1 MIGRKAKRTIG
12 NTITYAVLVGASLL
26 ALLPLAWIIST
37 SFKPITE
44 IYSNP
49 PHWIPI
55 EPTMQNYTE
64 VLFSSNI
71 PAAFLNSIIVGVGV
85 ALLSLLLG
93 GAMGYAFARFRFRGS
108 KFFSMFILISQM
120 LPITVLMIPMFQMSN
135 SMDLMDTRMGLT
147 LAHLVI
153 ALPLVTWISRG
164 YFHTIP
170 VEIEEA
176 ARVDGCGMLRTI
188 VSIILPLLRPALAA
202 TGIYAFVSSWN
213 EFALANVLTRTMS
226 SRTVPV
232 TLSEF
237 STFFRV
243 DWGQTM
249 AAAMI
254 ITIPVIVIFMLLQ
267 KQFIEGLSSGAIKG

>member
-1 MIGRKAKRTIG
+1 MTNRKTKQIICDIA
-12 NTITYAVLVGASLL
+12 TYAVLIGASLL
-26 ALLPLAWIIST
+26 ALIPLAWVVST

-44 IYSNP
+44 IYTNP

-55 EPTMQNYTE
+55 EPTLQNYMD
-64 VLFSSNI
+64 VLFDSNI
-71 PAAFLNSIIVGVGV
+71 PRAFWNSIVVGGGVAFLS
-85 ALLSLLLG
+85 LSLG
-93 GAMGYAFARFRFRGS
+93 GAMGYAFARFQFRGS

-120 LPITVLMIPMFQMSN
+120 LPITVLMIPMHHMSN
-135 SMDLMDTRMGLT
+135 NTGLMDTRMGLI

-153 ALPLVTWISRG
+153 ALPLVTWISKG
-164 YFHTIP
+164 YFMTIP
-170 VEIEEA
+170 AEIEEA

-243 DWGQTM
+243 DWGDTM

-254 ITIPVIVIFMLLQ
+254 ITIPVVVIFMALQ
-267 KQFIEGLSSGAIKG
+267 KQFIEGLSSGAVKG